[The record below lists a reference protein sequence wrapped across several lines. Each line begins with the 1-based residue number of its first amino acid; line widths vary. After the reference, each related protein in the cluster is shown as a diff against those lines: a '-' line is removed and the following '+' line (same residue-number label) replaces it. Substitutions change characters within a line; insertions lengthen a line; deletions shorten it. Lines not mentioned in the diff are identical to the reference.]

1 MSLDRHTYIQS
12 KVDPLR
18 VCTMTSDQDLQS
30 SSGSFDI
37 SLLVVSIDG
46 SKKSPFSLCRPE
58 RNRCKGVSEEG
69 VVAVCLCLRLSAVR
83 RSGRKGEQ
91 RLREVGGKVQ
101 ESGRRL
107 CKRGGED
114 GWLVVQREGQ
124 RRAVGEHVRGQRG
137 CGGRS
142 HLVEGEARL
151 VAVEGVGGRRST
163 QT

>member
-1 MSLDRHTYIQS
+1 MDPKGVRSPSAGQS
-12 KVDPLR
+12 VTDA
-18 VCTMTSDQDLQS
+18 
-30 SSGSFDI
+30 
-37 SLLVVSIDG
+37 
-46 SKKSPFSLCRPE
+46 
-58 RNRCKGVSEEG
+58 GVSEEG

-101 ESGRRL
+101 ESGRGL